1 MHHLYEN
8 PKICYS
14 LKFEIGEEEGGELG
28 GSLNNHNLKKMN
40 QAYIQIKQITFHDIK
55 LIDFREYNIV
65 KWNIIYI

>member
-40 QAYIQIKQITFHDIK
+40 QAYIQIK
-55 LIDFREYNIV
+55 
-65 KWNIIYI
+65 